1 MKAIL
6 RWIAGVIGTIIALAA
21 TIVLLPYAGDIVNK
35 IMPDVTSAAERTA
48 GVISS
53 KLSESARL
61 ESITVTESGTV
72 NHDLSLAGISVGGV
86 TFDYDYTASFGIDLK
101 RVQMVVSGSK
111 IVFMLPQPE
120 LILDDLVPHNI
131 SRKDTLVIISD
142 DDYEALLERE
152 RLACRARYLSGDR
165 QQELWDATVRVMQ
178 STIEVWLTNVDDR
191 LSFEYALLD
200 ESSGS

>member
-120 LILDDLVPHNI
+120 LILDDLVPRNI

-178 STIEVWLTNVDDR
+178 STVGVWLTNVDDR
-191 LSFEYALLD
+191 LSFEYAQLD

>member
-120 LILDDLVPHNI
+120 LILDDLVPRNI

-142 DDYEALLERE
+142 EDYEALLERE

-178 STIEVWLTNVDDR
+178 STVEVWLTNVDDR

>member
-35 IMPDVTSAAERTA
+35 VMPDVTSAAERTA

-61 ESITVTESGTV
+61 ESITVSESGTV

-101 RVQMVVSGSK
+101 RVQMVVSGNK

-120 LILDDLVPHNI
+120 LILDDLVPRNI

-142 DDYEALLERE
+142 DDYEALIERE

-178 STIEVWLTNVDDR
+178 STVEVWLTNVDDR
-191 LSFEYALLD
+191 LSFEYALLA
-200 ESSGS
+200 ESGGS

>member
-35 IMPDVTSAAERTA
+35 VMPDVTSAAERTA

-61 ESITVTESGTV
+61 ESITVSESGTV

-120 LILDDLVPHNI
+120 LILDDLVPRNI

-142 DDYEALLERE
+142 DDYEALIERE

-178 STIEVWLTNVDDR
+178 STVEVWLTNVDDR

>member
-120 LILDDLVPHNI
+120 LILDDLVPRNI